1 MKEKEVMIFSRRTI
15 FFVAAI
21 MVMFTCAESFFSKKI
36 AHIAKGA
43 AVHLLNHTC
52 PNIASRLC
60 PLSEQQ
66 KQLKLFGYDLGIEFH
81 THSENRFFKREKR
94 AIFYLHP
101 WGVVGMPN
109 KKHAHLLKLYDV
121 LPGDIITFNFP
132 DGIWRAPIPIWYSS
146 LGQLSDV
153 LPALYALNYAYGT
166 FGLTAID
173 LFGYSRGGAVA
184 VNMLAV
190 LHDKSG
196 TYDKALAELG
206 ITAAKRK
213 QLIALIENGSVV
225 LNCPLIDGNI
235 TLKKYSRTIQ
245 FLARTFTNYKHD
257 GLQALQSAQLLSD
270 LKLRVLLHFQFN
282 DTRVTNQKEAELYN
296 AFAQCN
302 PDATYLLLGNDG
314 GHVHSQDALSKA
326 IHLFYKQVGAAYDVQ
341 QLQVYEKFTQNNS
354 GSVARLL
361 QPSVMESEQIIA
373 SFHRSCRKK

>member
-1 MKEKEVMIFSRRTI
+1 MREKEIMIFSTRTL
-15 FFVAAI
+15 FFVAA
-21 MVMFTCAESFFSKKI
+21 MVGISTYAKTSLSKKI
-36 AHIAKGA
+36 SYFCKGA
-43 AVHLLNHTC
+43 AVHVLNHTC
-52 PNIASRLC
+52 PNIASHLC

-66 KQLKLFGYDLGIEFH
+66 KQLKLFGYDLGIEYH
-81 THSENRFFKREKR
+81 THSDNRVFKPEKR

-132 DGIWRAPIPIWYSS
+132 DGVWRAPIPLWYSS

-153 LPALYALNYAYGT
+153 LPALYALSYAYDT
-166 FGLTAID
+166 FGLKAID
-173 LFGYSRGGAVA
+173 IFGYSRGGAVA

-190 LHDKSG
+190 LHNKTG
-196 TYDKALAELG
+196 TYDTALAEIG
-206 ITAAKRK
+206 ITATKRK

-225 LNCPLIDGNI
+225 LNCPLIDGNV
-235 TLKKYSRTIQ
+235 TLKKYSRTVQ

-270 LKLRVLLHFQFN
+270 LKLRVLLHFQYN

-314 GHVHSQDALSKA
+314 GHVHSHDALSKA
-326 IHLFYKQVGAAYDVQ
+326 IHIFYKQVGAAYDGQLVQ
-341 QLQVYEKFTQNNS
+341 AYEESTRNNS

-361 QPSVMESEQIIA
+361 QPVVEESKNLIT